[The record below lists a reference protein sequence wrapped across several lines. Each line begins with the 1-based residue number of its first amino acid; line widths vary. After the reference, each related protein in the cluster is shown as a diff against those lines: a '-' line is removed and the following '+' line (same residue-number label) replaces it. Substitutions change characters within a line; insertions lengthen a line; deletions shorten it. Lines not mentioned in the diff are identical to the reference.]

1 MVQINKKRVTLRAVA
16 ERTGYSLNTISRAL
30 KNMDIVAPSTSAEI
44 RKVAMELGYVPN
56 QAARMLRS
64 GHTRAIA
71 LIVGSLLNPF
81 FAMIFEYVR
90 QAAEKSG
97 YTIMLFSANENDAR
111 EQASIQAAMEYG
123 VEGIILVPCQQS
135 DACIPLLE
143 HSGIP
148 FVLLCRDFEGRN
160 VNYVG
165 CDELTAGRLAAR
177 HLQEAGHER
186 LIYLKDS
193 GFVAGIEQRRHGFL
207 EVAEQHGPVYQI
219 PAAALDSHLE
229 QREAVAREILQLH
242 RENGYTGI
250 AAYCDAVAR
259 TAILALREKDPQAAA
274 SLGFIG
280 FDDIDSIAPSPLPI
294 CSVRA
299 DYGAMCRRAVEMI
312 LDKVNLNGD
321 SPERAV
327 FPVEVCCRNSC
338 RID

>member
-1 MVQINKKRVTLRAVA
+1 M
-16 ERTGYSLNTISRAL
+16 
-30 KNMDIVAPSTSAEI
+30 
-44 RKVAMELGYVPN
+44 
-56 QAARMLRS
+56 
-64 GHTRAIA
+64 
-71 LIVGSLLNPF
+71 
-81 FAMIFEYVR
+81 
-90 QAAEKSG
+90 
-97 YTIMLFSANENDAR
+97 
-111 EQASIQAAMEYG
+111 
-123 VEGIILVPCQQS
+123 
-135 DACIPLLE
+135 
-143 HSGIP
+143 
-148 FVLLCRDFEGRN
+148 
-160 VNYVG
+160 
-165 CDELTAGRLAAR
+165 
-177 HLQEAGHER
+177 
-186 LIYLKDS
+186 
-193 GFVAGIEQRRHGFL
+193 
-207 EVAEQHGPVYQI
+207 YQI

-259 TAILALREKDPQAAA
+259 TAILALREKDPQAAS

-312 LDKVNLNGD
+312 IDKVNLNGD

>member
-1 MVQINKKRVTLRAVA
+1 MVNINKKRVTLRDVA